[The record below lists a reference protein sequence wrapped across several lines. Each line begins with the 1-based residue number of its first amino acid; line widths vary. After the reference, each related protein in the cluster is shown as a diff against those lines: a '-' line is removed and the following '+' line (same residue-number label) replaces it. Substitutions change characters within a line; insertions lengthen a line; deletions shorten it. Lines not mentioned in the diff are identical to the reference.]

1 MSYDYS
7 FSLGRIGALEKK
19 LISPEYFYEIL
30 NFDFPES
37 LSKLRDKFF
46 GDLKDFEEDIDTF
59 FSKEENYL
67 YENLEILL
75 EEKLRIFLK
84 KAFDL
89 NFISKNLNLLNSEY
103 LKKYFLLSVKLE
115 NALLDLRRKYLGIK
129 KDLNLRDFPSSFL
142 KEAQGLIDEGKIYL
156 LYFLKTRFLLKLLEE
171 FKKSLLGVEI
181 VFWYFFNKK
190 FQYDIL
196 KFIIICKMRKIEINK
211 IKNVLEVSF
220 GK

>member
-30 NFDFPES
+30 KFDFPEG

-46 GDLKDFEEDIDTF
+46 GDLKDFEDIDMF
-59 FSKEENYL
+59 FLKEEDYL
-67 YENLEILL
+67 YENLEVLL

-129 KDLNLRDFPSSFL
+129 KDLNLRDFPSSFI
-142 KEAQGLIDEGKIYL
+142 KEAQSLIDEGKIYL
-156 LYFLKTRFLLKLLEE
+156 LHFLKIRFLLRFLEE
-171 FKKSLLGVEI
+171 FKKNLLGAEI

>member
-196 KFIIICKMRKIEINK
+196 KCIIICKTRRVEIDK
-211 IKNVLEVSF
+211 IKKILEVSF
-220 GK
+220 GR